1 MSPRSFAPSAAVAA
15 LLATGLLACSDDP
28 LAPTPPASG
37 ASSPAAAVTA
47 AATYSIKDLGTLGG
61 TSAMANSINDQGGIV
76 GWSER
81 ADGRVHG
88 FLYRAGKMQDLGALA
103 GGRSEALAI
112 NNSDVIVGSSTAASG
127 ASRAVRWQ
135 NGRVTNLGTLGG
147 RNSAATAI
155 NDLGVI
161 AGWSE
166 TAAGKTHAFVYRDGV
181 MQDLGTLGGDWSVA
195 SGINR
200 AGKIVGSSSTA
211 SGVDHPFTWKDG
223 VMKDLG
229 THGHIEGAAAV
240 DINTGGQ
247 IAVVLGPLPDAQ
259 GEELDGS
266 FAFIFYQGGW
276 TSLGAAEPT
285 IELLAINNAGTVV
298 GWGEDLRDETFRQ
311 RAWVSTPGHLD
322 LLPALTP
329 DGVDEVHANDIN
341 SFGTIVG
348 SSTEVNGNYTGV
360 DHAVLWRRQ

>member
-1 MSPRSFAPSAAVAA
+1 MSGSAPW
-15 LLATGLLACSDDP
+15 LIG
-28 LAPTPPASG
+28 
-37 ASSPAAAVTA
+37 
-47 AATYSIKDLGTLGG
+47 
-61 TSAMANSINDQGGIV
+61 
-76 GWSER
+76 
-81 ADGRVHG
+81 
-88 FLYRAGKMQDLGALA
+88 
-103 GGRSEALAI
+103 
-112 NNSDVIVGSSTAASG
+112 SG

-135 NGRVTNLGTLGG
+135 NGRITNLGTLGG
-147 RNSAATAI
+147 RNSAATPI
-155 NDLGVI
+155 TDLGVI

-181 MQDLGTLGGDWSVA
+181 MQDLGTLGGDWSEA

-211 SGVDHPFTWKDG
+211 SGVDHPFSWKDG

-229 THGHIEGAAAV
+229 THGHIEGAAAQ
-240 DINTGGQ
+240 DINTKGQ
-247 IAVVLGPLPDAQ
+247 IAVILGPFPDAV
-259 GEELDGS
+259 GEELDGN
-266 FAFIFYQGGW
+266 FASIFYQAGW

-285 IELLAINNAGTVV
+285 IELLAINNDGTVV
-298 GWGEDLRDETFRQ
+298 GWGEDLRDDTFRQ
-311 RAWVSTPGHLD
+311 RAWVATPGQLD

-348 SSTEVNGNYTGV
+348 SSTEVNGNYTGA

>member
-1 MSPRSFAPSAAVAA
+1 MSARPFAPSAAVAA
-15 LLATGLLACSDDP
+15 LIAAGVLACSDDP

-37 ASSPAAAVTA
+37 SPAAAATV
-47 AATYSIKDLGTLGG
+47 AATYTVKDLGTLGG
-61 TSAMANSINDQGGIV
+61 RSAMANSINDQGGIV

-81 ADGRVHG
+81 ADGRVHA

-112 NNSDVIVGSSTAASG
+112 NNSDVIVGLSTVASG
-127 ASRAVRWQ
+127 ARRAVRWQ
-135 NGRVTNLGTLGG
+135 NGKITNIGTLGG
-147 RNSAATAI
+147 RNSVATAI

-181 MQDLGTLGGDWSVA
+181 MKDLGTLGGDWSQA
-195 SGINR
+195 FGINR
-200 AGKIVGSSSTA
+200 AGKIVGSSTTA

-229 THGHIEGAAAV
+229 THGHIEGAAAQ
-240 DINTGGQ
+240 DINTRGQ
-247 IAVVLGPLPDAQ
+247 IAVTLGPFPDAQ
-259 GEELDGS
+259 GEELDGN
-266 FAFIFYQGGW
+266 FAFIFYQVGW

-285 IELLAINNAGTVV
+285 IELLAINNDGTVV
-298 GWGEDLRDETFRQ
+298 GWGEDLRDDTFRQ
-311 RAWVSTPGHLD
+311 RAWVATPGHLD

-329 DGVDEVHANDIN
+329 DGVDQVHANDIN
-341 SFGTIVG
+341 NFGTIVG
-348 SSTEVNGNYTGV
+348 SSTEVDGGSAGA

>member
-1 MSPRSFAPSAAVAA
+1 MFAPSAAVA
-15 LLATGLLACSDDP
+15 LLVVGLLACSDDP

-37 ASSPAAAVTA
+37 ASSPAAAVAA
-47 AATYSIKDLGTLGG
+47 AATYSVKDLGTLGG
-61 TSAMANSINDQGGIV
+61 TSAMANS
-76 GWSER
+76 
-81 ADGRVHG
+81 
-88 FLYRAGKMQDLGALA
+88 
-103 GGRSEALAI
+103 
-112 NNSDVIVGSSTAASG
+112 
-127 ASRAVRWQ
+127 
-135 NGRVTNLGTLGG
+135 
-147 RNSAATAI
+147 I

-181 MQDLGTLGGDWSVA
+181 MQDLGTLGGDWSEA

-211 SGVDHPFTWKDG
+211 SGVDHPFSWKDG

-229 THGHIEGAAAV
+229 THGHIEGAAAQ
-240 DINTGGQ
+240 DINTKGQ
-247 IAVVLGPLPDAQ
+247 IAVILGPFPDAV
-259 GEELDGS
+259 GEELDGN
-266 FAFIFYQGGW
+266 FASIFYQAGW

-285 IELLAINNAGTVV
+285 IELLAINNDGTVV
-298 GWGEDLRDETFRQ
+298 GWGEDLRDDTFRQ
-311 RAWVSTPGHLD
+311 RAWVATPGQLD

-348 SSTEVNGNYTGV
+348 SSTEVNGNYTGA